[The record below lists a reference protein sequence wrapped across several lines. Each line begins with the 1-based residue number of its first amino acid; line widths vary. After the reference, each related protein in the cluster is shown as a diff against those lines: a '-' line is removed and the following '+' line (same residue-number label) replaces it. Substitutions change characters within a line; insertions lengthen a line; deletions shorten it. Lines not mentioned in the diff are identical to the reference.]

1 MPNPIAGN
9 PLRSM
14 NMFGNRR
21 PFGRIDWLTVI
32 LYAILV
38 FVGWINIYST
48 TQSDDHNAILDFS
61 TLYGKQLIFIVL
73 AALGVL
79 LVLFVE
85 SSFFERFASVF
96 YIISIVL
103 LLGLFV
109 FGKTIAGATSW
120 YDLGFFNLQPSEL
133 AKVTTALALAKY
145 LSDIQ
150 TDIRNPKHQG
160 YALVIILLP
169 ALLILPQPDPG
180 SSLIYFSLFF
190 VLFREG
196 FPLYYLGILLC
207 MVALFATTLMFGTVW
222 VSIAMITLTLL
233 VYTFKKASVK
243 IPVLPVVGI
252 LVASILFSLSVN
264 LVFEH
269 VFEQRHRDRFALW
282 LRLEKDQGKL
292 EEIRKTIGYNTY
304 QSEKAIESG
313 GFFGKGFLEGTRTK
327 GNFVPEQHT
336 DYIFSS
342 LGEEWG
348 FMGTA
353 AVILLFTLFFLRLIH
368 LAERQKNDFSR
379 MYGYGAISILVFHYF
394 INIGM
399 VIGLLPTIGVPL
411 PYFSYGGS
419 GLIFFSMLLF
429 IFLKLDSNRLKDGI

>member
-1 MPNPIAGN
+1 MSG
-9 PLRSM
+9 R
-14 NMFGNRR
+14 G
-21 PFGRIDWLTVI
+21 PFGRLDWITVI
-32 LYAILV
+32 LYALLV
-38 FVGWINIYST
+38 FIGWINIYST
-48 TQSDDHNAILDFS
+48 SVGEAHTSIFDFS
-61 TLYGKQLIFIVL
+61 TLYGKQLFFIGL
-73 AALGVL
+73 AALGIIF
-79 LVLFVE
+79 VLFVE
-85 SSFFERFASVF
+85 SNFFERFGSIF
-96 YIISIVL
+96 YIVSVVL

-133 AKVTTALALAKY
+133 AKVATSLALAKF

-150 TDIRNPKHQG
+150 TDIRTGKHQL
-160 YALVIILLP
+160 YALAIILLP

-196 FPLYYLGILLC
+196 FPIYYLGILIFA
-207 MVALFATTLMFGTVW
+207 VVLFATTLMFGTVW
-222 VSIAMITLTLL
+222 VAIGLIILTLL

-243 IPVLPVVGI
+243 IPILPVLGV
-252 LVASILFSLSVN
+252 VAVSILFSLSVN
-264 LVFEH
+264 FVFEN

-282 LRLEKDQGKL
+282 LSLEKDEEKL
-292 EEIRKTIGYNTY
+292 DEIRKTIGYNTY

-313 GFFGKGFLEGTRTK
+313 GFIGKGFLEGTRTK
-327 GNFVPEQHT
+327 GDFVPEQHT

-342 LGEEWG
+342 VGEEWG
-348 FMGTA
+348 FLGTS
-353 AVILLFTLFFLRLIH
+353 AVILLFSLFFLRLIYI
-368 LAERQKNDFSR
+368 AERQKSDFSR
-379 MYGYGAISILVFHYF
+379 MYGYGVISILVFHYF

-411 PYFSYGGS
+411 PFFSYGGS
-419 GLIFFSMLLF
+419 GLIFFTMLLF

>member
-1 MPNPIAGN
+1 
-9 PLRSM
+9 M
-14 NMFGNRR
+14 NMSGRGL
-21 PFGRIDWLTVI
+21 FGRIDWITII
-32 LYAILV
+32 LYALLV
-38 FVGWINIYST
+38 FIGWINIYST
-48 TQSDDHNAILDFS
+48 SLVDQSTSVFDFT
-61 TLYGKQLIFIVL
+61 TLYGKQLYFIGL
-73 AALGVL
+73 SLLGII

-85 SSFFERFASVF
+85 SNFFERFASIF
-96 YIISIVL
+96 YVVSLVL

-120 YDLGFFNLQPSEL
+120 YNLGFFNLQPSEL
-133 AKVTTALALAKY
+133 AKVATALALAKF

-150 TDIRNPKHQG
+150 TDIRTRKHQM

-169 ALLILPQPDPG
+169 AFLILPQPDPG
-180 SSLIYFSLFF
+180 SALIYFSFFF

-196 FPLYYLGILLC
+196 FPLYYLGILLFI
-207 MVALFATTLMFGTVW
+207 VALFVTTLMFGTVW
-222 VSIAMITLTLL
+222 VTIGMVVLTLL

-243 IPVLPVVGI
+243 IPLLPVLGVI
-252 LVASILFSLSVN
+252 VVSTLFSLSVN
-264 LVFEH
+264 FVYEN

-282 LRLEKDQGKL
+282 LGLEKDEDKL

-327 GNFVPEQHT
+327 GDFVPEQHT

-342 LGEEWG
+342 VGEEWG
-348 FMGTA
+348 FLGTA
-353 AVILLFTLFFLRLIH
+353 TVVLLFSVFFLRLIYI
-368 LAERQKNDFSR
+368 AERQKSDFSR
-379 MYGYGAISILVFHYF
+379 MYGYGVISILVFHYF

-411 PYFSYGGS
+411 PFFSYGGS
-419 GLIFFSMLLF
+419 GLIFFTMLLF

>member
-9 PLRSM
+9 PLKSTSV
-14 NMFGNRR
+14 FGNR

-32 LYAILV
+32 LYAVLV
-38 FVGWINIYST
+38 GIGWINIYST
-48 TQSDDHNAILDFS
+48 TQSDAHGAILDFS
-61 TLYGKQLIFIVL
+61 TLYGKQLMFIGF
-73 AALGVL
+73 ASLGVL
-79 LVLFVE
+79 VVLFVE
-85 SSFFERFASVF
+85 SSFFERFASIF

-103 LLGLFV
+103 LLGLFP

-133 AKVTTALALAKY
+133 AKVTTALALAKF

-150 TDIRNPKHQG
+150 TDIRNPKHQL
-160 YALVIILLP
+160 YALIIILLP

-196 FPLYYLGILLC
+196 FPIYYLGILIC
-207 MVALFATTLMFGTVW
+207 IVVLFATTLMFGTVW
-222 VSIAMITLTLL
+222 VSIGLIILTLL
-233 VYTFKKASVK
+233 VYTFKRASLK
-243 IPVLPVVGI
+243 IPVLPIIGVL
-252 LVASILFSLSVN
+252 LVSILFSLSVN
-264 LVFEH
+264 LVFDH
-269 VFEQRHRDRFALW
+269 VFEQRHRDRFSLW
-282 LRLEKDQGKL
+282 LRLEKDPSKL

-342 LGEEWG
+342 VGEEWG
-348 FMGTA
+348 FMGTVG
-353 AVILLFTLFFLRLIH
+353 VILLFTLFFLRLIH
-368 LAERQKNDFSR
+368 LAERQKSDFSR
-379 MYGYGAISILVFHYF
+379 MYGYGTISILAFHYF

-411 PYFSYGGS
+411 PFFSYGGS

-429 IFLKLDSNRLKDGI
+429 IFLKLDSNRLKDGT

>member
-1 MPNPIAGN
+1 
-9 PLRSM
+9 M
-14 NMFGNRR
+14 NMSGRGL
-21 PFGRIDWLTVI
+21 FGRIDWITII
-32 LYAILV
+32 LYALLV
-38 FVGWINIYST
+38 FIGWINIYST
-48 TQSDDHNAILDFS
+48 SLVDQSTSVFDFT
-61 TLYGKQLIFIVL
+61 TLYGKQLYFIGL
-73 AALGVL
+73 SLLGII

-85 SSFFERFASVF
+85 SNFFERFSSIF
-96 YIISIVL
+96 YVISLVL

-120 YDLGFFNLQPSEL
+120 YNLGFFNLQPSEL
-133 AKVTTALALAKY
+133 AKVATALALAKF

-150 TDIRNPKHQG
+150 TDIRTRKHQM

-169 ALLILPQPDPG
+169 AFLILPQPDPG
-180 SSLIYFSLFF
+180 SALIYFAFFF

-196 FPLYYLGILLC
+196 FPLYYLGILLFI
-207 MVALFATTLMFGTVW
+207 VVLFVTTLMFGTVW
-222 VSIAMITLTLL
+222 VTIGMVVLTLL

-243 IPVLPVVGI
+243 IPLLPVLGVI
-252 LVASILFSLSVN
+252 IVSTLFSLSVN
-264 LVFEH
+264 FVYEN

-282 LRLEKDQGKL
+282 LGLEKDEDKL

-327 GNFVPEQHT
+327 GDFVPEQHT

-342 LGEEWG
+342 VGEEWG
-348 FMGTA
+348 FLGTA
-353 AVILLFTLFFLRLIH
+353 TVVLLFSVFFLRLIYI
-368 LAERQKNDFSR
+368 AERQKSDFSR
-379 MYGYGAISILVFHYF
+379 MYGYGVISILVFHYF

-411 PYFSYGGS
+411 PFFSYGGS
-419 GLIFFSMLLF
+419 GLIFFTMLLF